1 MSKKLAITGGSRG
14 IGRGIVR
21 RMAKEGYDIAF
32 TYSSE
37 RGKAQAEALVEEVTE
52 KYAVKC
58 FMHQFALNE
67 KGTAEE
73 FVRTAYDEL
82 GGLDLLICNAGQS
95 LVCLLY
101 TSDAADEL

>member
-37 RGKAQAEALVEEVTE
+37 R
-52 KYAVKC
+52 
-58 FMHQFALNE
+58 
-67 KGTAEE
+67 
-73 FVRTAYDEL
+73 
-82 GGLDLLICNAGQS
+82 
-95 LVCLLY
+95 
-101 TSDAADEL
+101 

>member
-73 FVRTAYDEL
+73 FVRTAEHCCTAVWRIHSTGSRQDSCTLCTEEL
-82 GGLDLLICNAGQS
+82 R
-95 LVCLLY
+95 
-101 TSDAADEL
+101 